1 MELWMAVV
9 KMMMTMIFK
18 KKILIK
24 YNYIKSIIILIN
36 IQKILIEIQHEL
48 KIE

>member
-1 MELWMAVV
+1 MAVV